1 MENPLEEMEDYELW
15 ATYFLYFVGTLLF
28 TGLALEQMN
37 IDNFLTNSIYEY
49 YLDPISGEANSDSGY
64 NSVNTATYAIVLG
77 AFVLS
82 LSAWLRKLGI
92 DGGDNTIIALFPF
105 VLWAATGEVLED
117 AEMFDSRLSSLFV
130 SPGVHFQ
137 TAGWVVISGA
147 LGYSI
152 TNNSKISKE
161 NESDIINSLASILIL
176 IQFILY
182 AHSISIG
189 PKSDIELEILFIFGL
204 FAIFLPQY
212 LGESLDNFSTI
223 QRSVYLTGF
232 GGTLIFFGAI
242 FSYSL
247 SIDYS
252 TIVLWPLIFV
262 IGLPTVICWQMYNY
276 GKESA
281 EILDSYGMTSGILPV
296 GITETEYL
304 ASTSPEKD
312 LMEKHRKAAIFAS
325 PVVFFAVAGQI
336 LDGIATA
343 IGIKYLPYSEKHILS
358 DKVIDLF
365 GGNPFGF
372 TLIKIGLAGIIL
384 YFFTIANF
392 EHRQR
397 HLRLLVGLAML
408 VVGMAPGL
416 RNVGRAVIGV

>member
-1 MENPLEEMEDYELW
+1 
-15 ATYFLYFVGTLLF
+15 
-28 TGLALEQMN
+28 MN

-247 SIDYS
+247 SIDS